1 MMLFCQCF
9 ARRFRR
15 GSRTPSRQLA
25 TAAPAGLLNRRT
37 ANGAE
42 GAEHAAVATER
53 LQALA
58 AAFAVI
64 EELASVGPHDLG
76 SSVTAVGTRDRGV
89 QDHLPQAR
97 GRQGARSCR
106 RAFFRSVA
114 SFIFS
119 LKTRISEYS
128 FWISGAVRT
137 ASSCWSVSLRIAATC
152 LLWIWCMAIKSAVG
166 KMERYS
172 QLRCGVARN
181 KQATLLPFF
190 AARHCARGRPFFG
203 VVRGSG
209 FQFP

>member
-42 GAEHAAVATER
+42 GAEHAAVARER

-64 EELASVGPHDLG
+64 EELASVGRHDLG
-76 SSVTAVGTRDRGV
+76 SSVTAHGTRDRGV
-89 QDHLPQAR
+89 QGHLPSGAR
-97 GRQGARSCR
+97 GHRVKSCR

-114 SFIFS
+114 RFIFS

-128 FWISGAVRT
+128 FWISGWMR
-137 ASSCWSVSLRIAATC
+137 
-152 LLWIWCMAIKSAVG
+152 
-166 KMERYS
+166 
-172 QLRCGVARN
+172 
-181 KQATLLPFF
+181 
-190 AARHCARGRPFFG
+190 
-203 VVRGSG
+203 
-209 FQFP
+209 